1 MSSHDNI
8 ENDCNGKADDLEKE
22 SRKKY
27 CCSECDKVL
36 QHCSS
41 FSRQYVTVQYYNT
54 KDNFYVLLY

>member
-1 MSSHDNI
+1 MTVMVILN
-8 ENDCNGKADDLEKE
+8 DDLEKE
-22 SRKKY
+22 SRKKC

-41 FSRQYVTVQYYNT
+41 FSRQYVTVQYYT

>member
-22 SRKKY
+22 SRKKC

-41 FSRQYVTVQYYNT
+41 FSRQYVTVQY
-54 KDNFYVLLY
+54 